1 MLMYHY
7 SEVIQQE
14 RRGDYLGKTVQ
25 IVPHATDMIQSWIKD
40 VAKRDVDGTGIE
52 PDVCLI
58 EVGGTVGD
66 LESAVFLE
74 SLRQFQ
80 FSVGKENILFV
91 HISLVPVLGS
101 DLEQKTKPT
110 QHSVKELRAI
120 GLIPDIIVC
129 RSAQLL
135 SESTRNKISLFCH
148 VTPSHVF
155 TVHDVSN
162 IYHVPLMLVEQ
173 QIHVMIKEKLNLKTM
188 ADTPNL
194 SAWTHMANVI
204 DARKETVEIAL
215 VGKYTQLTDSYLSV
229 TKALQHSGTHCN
241 VDVVIRWIEASDL
254 EEDKSNSDPEKY
266 TNAWKTLKSVQGI
279 LVPGGF
285 GVRGIEGKLAACKYA
300 RENKVPYLGVCLGM
314 QVMVIEYARNVLKRK
329 KANSAEFD
337 ESTSDPV
344 VMFMPEI
351 NQNIKGGTMRLGSR
365 ATHIQ
370 VALSPTECSLAAE
383 VYGIN
388 PSSVNE
394 ETYNGLHTLAVNE
407 RHRHR
412 YEVNPEYVNE
422 LEENGL
428 VFSGKD
434 DQNVRMEITELPRS
448 THPFFFGTQYHPE
461 FKSRPIRPSPP
472 FYAFVKVCGKM
483 KDIGVAGELWLSFE
497 DEIKKKQLEEQQRR
511 AAKRNSSLTSPSR
524 VGANSQEALSKKSKK

>member
-1 MLMYHY
+1 
-7 SEVIQQE
+7 
-14 RRGDYLGKTVQ
+14 
-25 IVPHATDMIQSWIKD
+25 MIQSWIKD

-101 DLEQKTKPT
+101 DNEQKTKPT

-129 RSAQLL
+129 RSTQLL

-173 QIHVMIKEKLNLKTM
+173 RIHLMIKDKLKLQSM
-188 ADTPNL
+188 SDTPNL
-194 SAWTHMANVI
+194 SDWTNMANVI
-204 DARKETVEIAL
+204 DAKKEKVEIAL
-215 VGKYTQLTDSYLSV
+215 VGKYTQLSDSYLSV

-241 VDVVIRWIEASDL
+241 VDVVINWIEASDL
-254 EEDKSNSDPEKY
+254 EEETNNNDPEKY
-266 TNAWKTLKSVQGI
+266 ANAWKTLKHVQGI

-329 KANSAEFD
+329 KANSTEFD

-351 NQNIKGGTMRLGSR
+351 NQNVKGGTMRLGSR
-365 ATHIQ
+365 ATHIK
-370 VALSPTECSLAAE
+370 VALSPTECSLGAE
-383 VYGIN
+383 VYGID
-388 PSSVNE
+388 PSSVSVE
-394 ETYNGLHTLAVNE
+394 AFSSHDTLAVNE

-412 YEVNPEYVNE
+412 YEVNPEYVDE
-422 LEENGL
+422 LEQNGL
-428 VFSGKD
+428 IFSGKD
-434 DQNVRMEITELPRS
+434 DQNVRMEVTELSRS

-472 FYAFVKVCGKM
+472 FYAFIKVCGKM
-483 KDIGVAGELWLSFE
+483 KGLGDAGELWLNYE
-497 DEIKKKQLEEQQRR
+497 DEIKKKSLEVLEQRR
-511 AAKRNSSLTSPSR
+511 VKRTNSLTSPSR
-524 VGANSQEALSKKSKK
+524 ASTNSQEGLNKKIKK